1 MKAIDLGLPSGR
13 LWADRNVGAEKE
25 TDYGLYFQWGDT
37 VGCNDASHLTL
48 ETCPGNNSNTS
59 YNEDSIAAWD
69 AENLSDGRLKSEV
82 DAATV
87 NMGSKW
93 RMPTIEDCI
102 ELMNNTNYEV
112 VEIGGVKGGKFINK
126 SDASKYIFIPF
137 AGGALDG
144 SFGGRG
150 IGGDIWSSSADSD
163 FSERAYRVG
172 TYEAGCDDYIGL
184 RYIALPVRGVVKN
197 NMTVNEVK
205 DNTATNEII
214 SPYFEDGVFAG
225 VRVTLGGEDF
235 VIAPKD
241 YNDGKEMTWHY
252 ATFVL
257 EENGLETFNHK
268 QACLIAAYHKE
279 IDEILIQNGGD
290 AFEYNNHYWTC
301 EELQCYDAYDYFAP
315 GVVGISAKALKVRV
329 RLIKNLKE
337 KQL

>member
-1 MKAIDLGLPSGR
+1 MEYKAIDLGLPSGR

-25 TDYGLYFQWGDT
+25 TDYGKYFQWGDV
-37 VGCNDASHLTL
+37 VGYTDASHSTWDS
-48 ETCPGNNSNTS
+48 CPGNGCYSSFNRA
-59 YNEDSIAAWD
+59 SIAAWD
-69 AENLSDGRLKSEV
+69 AETLSDGRLKPDF

-93 RMPTIEDCI
+93 RMPTHKDCL
-102 ELMNNTNYEV
+102 ELFSNTNQESAV
-112 VEIGGVKGGKFINK
+112 VNGVNGIKLINK
-126 SDASKYIFIPF
+126 TDSSKYIFIPF

-144 SFGGRG
+144 SFGFWGRA
-150 IGGDIWSSSADSD
+150 GDIWSSSVDSD
-163 FSERAYRVG
+163 FPERAYRVG
-172 TYEAGCDDYIGL
+172 IYESGCDDYVGL

-197 NMTVNEVK
+197 NMT
-205 DNTATNEII
+205 ANEII

-290 AFEYNNHYWTC
+290 AFEYNQHYWTC
-301 EELQCYDAYDYFAP
+301 EELQYHSAYEYFVP
-315 GVVGISAKALKVRV
+315 GAVSISPKAFKVRV

-337 KQL
+337 E